1 MANPCRNPR
10 TGQFISRRVQTLQRL
25 ADLPEREWNLDE
37 QALAILEAGTALAI
51 KDGWVPPAVPV
62 PEPNPDWVQAHDQ
75 PAGDIAP
82 ELPSDD
88 DPWIDALKGEV
99 DATAST
105 MSGSSPSLPSRGAPD
120 AQPSMRTLKQ

>member
-62 PEPNPDWVQAHDQ
+62 PEPNPGWDEAHDQ
-75 PAGDIAP
+75 PAGDADLGRDP
-82 ELPSDD
+82 EH
-88 DPWIDALKGEV
+88 DPWIDALKGEADLEREV
-99 DATAST
+99 
-105 MSGSSPSLPSRGAPD
+105 P
-120 AQPSMRTLKQ
+120 